1 MAIQADELVE
11 AARSNDEDTL
21 HLLLELGVSVNCQG
35 TGATPLIAACE
46 NASISCI
53 RHLISSGANV
63 NLASLRG
70 NTPLRAAVLS
80 GDSECIA
87 MMLALNPTL
96 ESATGTALAAAAQ
109 LGDCETLNVL
119 VAAGADVAHES
130 RDGVTALMAAVIAD
144 QHQAIRLL
152 LSLGADPTASSK
164 DGVSAV
170 DIAQKRNLPVAYSL
184 LLQWSMLLAA
194 A

>member
-1 MAIQADELVE
+1 MC
-11 AARSNDEDTL
+11 T
-21 HLLLELGVSVNCQG
+21 
-35 TGATPLIAACE
+35 
-46 NASISCI
+46 
-53 RHLISSGANV
+53 GANV

-119 VAAGADVAHES
+119 VAAGADIAHES
-130 RDGVTALMAAVIAD
+130 RDGVTALIAAVIAD
-144 QHQAIRLL
+144 QHQAIKLL
-152 LSLGADPTASSK
+152 LSLGADPTATSK

-184 LLQWSMLLAA
+184 LLQVCSKPCLYYHLHRSVYTGALSAERFYVHSVQLGGPWLRPAPCG
-194 A
+194 